1 MKWKL
6 SENIAVKT
14 GVYVDY
20 GVNNIY
26 KEKPGNMF
34 VSYNSLSP
42 EKFVCKSVMDSRY
55 TGTDGVA
62 IDFVDKVIPIA
73 AGIKLSFVFDL
84 SK

>member
-1 MKWKL
+1 
-6 SENIAVKT
+6 
-14 GVYVDY
+14 
-20 GVNNIY
+20 
-26 KEKPGNMF
+26 MF